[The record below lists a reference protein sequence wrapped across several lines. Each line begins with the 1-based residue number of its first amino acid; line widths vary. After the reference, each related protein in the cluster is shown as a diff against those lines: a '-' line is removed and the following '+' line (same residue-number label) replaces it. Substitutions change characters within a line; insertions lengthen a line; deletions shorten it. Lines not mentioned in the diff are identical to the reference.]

1 METTNINARLPVGS
15 WKQIAQIPVLGGAA
29 LAVCVLLLVF
39 LSRTGL
45 SHLMGSYLTPEF
57 SHGILIPV
65 IAAGIIA
72 FRHQEIAAARHD
84 HRWFGTALVALGII
98 IIGVGQIS
106 TTIHQLQYG
115 FLISVYGL
123 IFTYFGVSG
132 ARIVAPALVY
142 LLFMLPPPHFVTLAL
157 TLQLQL
163 ISTQLG
169 VAFIELFGIPVFVD
183 GNVIDLGNYALQVA
197 EACSGLRYLFPLL
210 SFSFIAGYFFQAP
223 LWQRLTVFL
232 SAIPITI
239 LMNSFRIGMI
249 GVLKRQF
256 GVGATEGFAHAFEG
270 WVVFLL
276 SVGVLI
282 AELYLLSAIRR
293 AGSPLDHLGISGS
306 YDGLRANLQRAFED
320 RQSVLHRW
328 VLASLGAI
336 VAATLTLSFIGSRP
350 PVLPEH
356 KPLFLLPQVT
366 QDWRGRDVPIEAS
379 VLSILQPTDYVNRDY
394 THSDTLGPVNVYIAF
409 HANQVA
415 GRAAHSPRYCIPGGG
430 WEIEKTEPINIAVEG
445 PDGTSIRANR
455 VLVSKGLQRMIVY
468 YWHQQQGK
476 VLTAEYEVKWN
487 LLMRS
492 IRTRRTDGALI
503 RYATPLAAN
512 ETEEAAEA
520 RLFELM
526 SITQPVVNDML
537 PQ

>member
-1 METTNINARLPVGS
+1 METTNANPAFRLGPFKPIART
-15 WKQIAQIPVLGGAA
+15 PVLGVAA
-29 LAVCVLLLVF
+29 LLVSTLLLVF

-45 SHLMGSYLTPEF
+45 SHLLGSYMTPEF
-57 SHGILIPV
+57 SHGILIPFV
-65 IAAGIIA
+65 AAAIIA
-72 FRHQEIAAARHD
+72 FRHREIAAAPHD
-84 HRWFGTALVALGII
+84 HRWIGTALVALGIVV
-98 IIGVGQIS
+98 IGVGQIS

-115 FLISVYGL
+115 FLLSAYGL
-123 IFTYFGVSG
+123 LISYFGLKGTRV
-132 ARIVAPALVY
+132 VAPALVY

-223 LWQRLTVFL
+223 MWQRITVFL

-276 SVGVLI
+276 SVGLLI
-282 AELYLLSAIRR
+282 AELYLLTAIRR

-306 YDGLRANLQRAFED
+306 FDGLQTSLGRAFHDQRAI
-320 RQSVLHRW
+320 LHRW
-328 VLASLGAI
+328 VLGSAGVI
-336 VAATLTLSFIGSRP
+336 MVAASVLGFIGSRP

-366 QDWRGRDVPIEAS
+366 DNWRGRDVPIEAS

-394 THSDTLGPVNVYIAF
+394 SHAETLGPVNVYIAF

-430 WEIEKTEPINIAVEG
+430 WEIEKTEPVDIAIAG
-445 PDGTSIRANR
+445 PNGASIRANR

-492 IRTRRTDGALI
+492 IRARRTDGALI
-503 RYATPLAAN
+503 RYATPLATN
-512 ETEEAAEA
+512 ETEEAAES
-520 RLFELM
+520 RLFDLM
-526 SITQPVVNDML
+526 SLTQPVINDML
-537 PQ
+537 PL